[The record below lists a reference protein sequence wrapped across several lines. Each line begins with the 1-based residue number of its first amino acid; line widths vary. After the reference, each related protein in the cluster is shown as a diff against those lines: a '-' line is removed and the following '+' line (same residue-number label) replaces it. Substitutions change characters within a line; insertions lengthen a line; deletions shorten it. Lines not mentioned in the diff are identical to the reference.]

1 MQITPDVL
9 EQEFSLPTAA
19 TRLDFLSRRDDG
31 ATSLDTVAEPAEDH
45 WSSLT
50 AVGTSLD
57 VEESLE
63 LLALGEVVS
72 RKAHDTA
79 SWSACGPRFAAG
91 RAGRR
96 SPTPWG
102 SPPSRPGTPSTSSS
116 TSPAWMP
123 TTPRAPGSSPVAAP
137 AADRDQRTSTPR
149 QNATRPVISFAASL
163 GSG

>member
-1 MQITPDVL
+1 MVEDMQITPDVL

-31 ATSLDTVAEPAEDH
+31 ATSLDTVVEPAEDD

-72 RKAHDTA
+72 RKAHDSRLVGMRAALRGGA
-79 SWSACGPRFAAG
+79 SWAQIPGAPRI
-91 RAGRR
+91 
-96 SPTPWG
+96 SPQ
-102 SPPSRPGTPSTSSS
+102 
-116 TSPAWMP
+116 PASGNFQ
-123 TTPRAPGSSPVAAP
+123 A
-137 AADRDQRTSTPR
+137 Q
-149 QNATRPVISFAASL
+149 L
-163 GSG
+163 G